1 MTGKLIPVFKNGKLF
16 SVKSDKTI
24 PVYKNG
30 VGILEVLN
38 QLQRQAIE
46 MRRLEEKGWFCGGEI
61 GRHGTLFACCTPSG
75 SKVCVKVRVLLP
87 EPICYEE

>member
-1 MTGKLIPVFKNGKLF
+1 MTDELIPVYKDGKLF

-46 MRRLEEKGWFCGGEI
+46 MKRLEEKN
-61 GRHGTLFACCTPSG
+61 
-75 SKVCVKVRVLLP
+75 
-87 EPICYEE
+87 